1 MARFQPGLR
10 PIVPMLGRRY
20 THDNTKARTVLG
32 WDPRPP
38 ATTVVDCA
46 RSLVEHGLAGGQGA

>member
-1 MARFQPGLR
+1 MARFRPGLGG
-10 PIVPMLGRRY
+10 IVPMLGRRY
-20 THDNTKARTVLG
+20 THSNAKARAVLG

-46 RSLVEHGLAGGQGA
+46 RSLIDHGVA